1 MSWDPYAVLGL
12 SKGADAA
19 AVKKAYRKMAKELHP
34 DVRPNDKAA
43 EEKFKRATAAFNLL
57 SDPDKKARFDRGE
70 IDADGQEQARF
81 HGGNPFGGGGGNPFG
96 GGGNPFGNAEF
107 RSQSYGQSRGEPGVD
122 GFEDLFSG
130 LFGGGGGGR
139 RRQSARGQ
147 DAKYHIDVDFM
158 DAVTGKKQRL
168 GMSDGK
174 VFDVNIPAG
183 VTTGQVLRLRSQ
195 GHPGVGGAPPGDAL
209 IEVRVKDH
217 PTFKRDGDNLRMT
230 LPISLTEAVEGAKI
244 EVPTPIGR
252 KSLSVPGGV
261 KGGSTLRMKK
271 LGVQKKDAPGDL
283 YITIQIALPEKPS
296 DDLKDF
302 VKSWSQRDEK
312 PTRP

>member
-12 SKGADAA
+12 SKGSDAA

-57 SDPDKKARFDRGE
+57 SDPEKKAQFDRGE
-70 IDADGQEQARF
+70 IDADGQEKARF
-81 HGGNPFGGGGGNPFG
+81 HGGNPFGGGGG
-96 GGGNPFGNAEF
+96 GNPFGQHAEF
-107 RSQSYGQSRGEPGVD
+107 RSQSYGPGRGEPGMD

-130 LFGGGGGGR
+130 LFGGGGGGQR
-139 RRQSARGQ
+139 RRQSMRGQ

-174 VFDVNIPAG
+174 VFDITIPAG
-183 VTTGQVLRLRSQ
+183 VTSGQVLRLRSQ

-217 PTFKRDGDNLRMT
+217 ATFKRDGDNLRMT

-271 LGVQKKDAPGDL
+271 LGVQKKEPGDL

-296 DDLKDF
+296 EDLKDF
-302 VKSWSQRDEK
+302 VKTWSQRDVT